1 MEDGVKWRMNA
12 AESNSASHNF
22 RLSLSYS
29 LCYTKLLE
37 PTYETS
43 HEIAHFLCS
52 ERSAHINYSH
62 FEVREKLRWSS
73 NDVFSDHFSEQ
84 FHVELQKAG

>member
-1 MEDGVKWRMNA
+1 MSA

-29 LCYTKLLE
+29 LCYTKLLG

-43 HEIAHFLCS
+43 REIAHFLCS
-52 ERSAHINYSH
+52 GRSAYINS
-62 FEVREKLRWSS
+62 
-73 NDVFSDHFSEQ
+73 Q
-84 FHVELQKAG
+84 F